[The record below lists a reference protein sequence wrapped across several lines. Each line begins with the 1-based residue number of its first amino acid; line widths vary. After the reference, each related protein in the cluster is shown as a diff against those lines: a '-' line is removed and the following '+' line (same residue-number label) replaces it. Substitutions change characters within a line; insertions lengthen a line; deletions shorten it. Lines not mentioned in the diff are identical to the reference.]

1 MAKPLEVKDR
11 KIMQLIG
18 QSPSATILGLLPVEP
33 SDQEGILELVRT
45 LTNGSIDRLVSLQS
59 DYPAATSYAIA
70 LALSKGTT
78 EANFYN
84 ALEQGLG

>member
-1 MAKPLEVKDR
+1 MAKTLDVKDR

-18 QSPSATILGLLPVEP
+18 QCPSATILGLLPVDP
-33 SDQEGILELVRT
+33 SDQDGILELVRT
-45 LTNGSIDRLVSLQS
+45 LSDGSFQTFATLQE
-59 DYPAATSYAIA
+59 DYPAATSYAVA

-84 ALEQGLG
+84 ALE